1 MRATVFLVFLLSL
14 ICGSQPASAHTG
26 FTGAG
31 FTSFL
36 HYSQPC
42 ATVGIEQDRTIVK
55 SIYLDTKSEYQT
67 ADNIEDEE
75 DSSNTAVRKS
85 KTPGREVF
93 DAAYLFI
100 LSRVH
105 NRTAIDRPSG
115 SITSHKYIT
124 QRVLRI

>member
-14 ICGSQPASAHTG
+14 ICGSQPASAHTDV
-26 FTGAG
+26 TGTGYA
-31 FTSFL
+31 SFL
-36 HYSQPC
+36 RYSQPC

-55 SIYLDTKSEYQT
+55 SIYLDTKSEYQA

-75 DSSNTAVRKS
+75 DSSNTAVRRS
-85 KTPGREVF
+85 KAPGREIF

-100 LSRVH
+100 LSRAH
-105 NRTAIDRPSG
+105 NRAITDRPSG
-115 SITSHKYIT
+115 SISSHKYIT